1 MTEIIQNNFECL
13 SPIHTN
19 QNIQL
24 TLFNESSFMVIYLIY
39 LLIWKE
45 QRISNKLGKF
55 IWITIMFACVR
66 TKGL

>member
-39 LLIWKE
+39 LLI
-45 QRISNKLGKF
+45 
-55 IWITIMFACVR
+55 
-66 TKGL
+66 